1 MTISGPH
8 ITRPTIYLPP
18 DTNKNADAVI
28 GRTVY
33 GTKTFT
39 PTIRNIQV
47 MMKKASEQARAV
59 VLNMKGNRDNLSDS
73 YIEMKIRNYMNL
85 YDIDRQGHCHL

>member
-1 MTISGPH
+1 
-8 ITRPTIYLPP
+8 
-18 DTNKNADAVI
+18 
-28 GRTVY
+28 
-33 GTKTFT
+33 
-39 PTIRNIQV
+39 